1 MPAVPEPLH
10 DVLHR
15 VVAVE
20 LPNPGTAEHLAR
32 ELSVLFPASRI
43 KQESS
48 LHVVVDAVGAENRL
62 MVEVLG
68 AIQLWLNKDGIGPL
82 LVQIGDKTYLLEA
95 DVMMETLGATPNR
108 P

>member
-1 MPAVPEPLH
+1 MPAVPELPH

-15 VVAVE
+15 VIAVE
-20 LPNPGTAEHLAR
+20 LPTPGTAEHLAQ
-32 ELSVLFPASRI
+32 ELRVLFPASRI

-48 LHVVVDAVGAENRL
+48 LHVVVDAVGVGNRL
-62 MVEVLG
+62 LVEVLG
-68 AIQLWLNKDGIGPL
+68 AIQLWLNKHGTGPL

-95 DVMMETLGATPNR
+95 EVMMEKLGATPNR

>member
-1 MPAVPEPLH
+1 MPAVPEPPH

-20 LPNPGTAEHLAR
+20 LPNPGTAEHLAQ
-32 ELSVLFPASRI
+32 ELRVLFPASRI
-43 KQESS
+43 RQESP

-68 AIQLWLNKDGIGPL
+68 AIQLWLNQHGTEPL

-95 DVMMETLGATPNR
+95 EVMMEELGATPKR
-108 P
+108 R